1 MRVLVSAWV
10 GSPNLGDELV
20 FAALLAKLR
29 ARGADVTVT
38 SLDPGGTEV
47 RFGVETIPFRALVRG
62 SNAVRHADLV
72 VFGGGGLLQDA
83 TSALSVP
90 AQVWRLLAARPF
102 HTPVVAIGLGA
113 GPLRRKSMRAL
124 AGLALRHHSGCA
136 VRDADS
142 ASVLA
147 ACNVRDVRLAADLAV
162 SLPDRPGGAR
172 DDIVAC
178 LRPWGRDDTQR
189 FATRAAAALDAL
201 SQRLDTHVRLVA
213 FEPGRDDRLHE
224 QVAHAMRATVTVE
237 SPDYSNI
244 LEAVGSARLVVAM
257 RYHSAIAALLAGR
270 PVAMLG
276 YLPKVVA
283 LAAELTTPGVLV
295 GADADAFGAL
305 DSAVNAALAAPD
317 APSRAL
323 GALRVRDRENDAV
336 LDAVFSRG

>member
-29 ARGADVTVT
+29 QRGADVTVT
-38 SLDPGGTEV
+38 SIDPAATEV
-47 RFGVETIPFRALVRG
+47 RFGVEAIPFRALVRG

-83 TSALSVP
+83 TSAFSVP

-102 HTPVVAIGLGA
+102 RTPVVAVGLGA
-113 GPLRRKSMRAL
+113 GPLRRKPLRAL

-142 ASVLA
+142 AAVLA
-147 ACNVRDVRLAADLAV
+147 ACDVPDVRVSADLAV

-178 LRPWGRDDTQR
+178 LRPWGNDDTQR

-201 SQRLDTHVRLVA
+201 SRRLDTQVRLVA
-213 FEPGRDDRLHE
+213 FEQGRDDRLHE
-224 QVAHAMRATVTVE
+224 QIAHAMREKVTVE
-237 SPDYSNI
+237 VPDYANV
-244 LEAVGSARLVVAM
+244 LEAVGSARVVIAM
-257 RYHSAIAALLAGR
+257 RYHSAIAALLAAR
-270 PVAMLG
+270 PVVMLG
-276 YLPKVVA
+276 YLPKVEA
-283 LAAELTTPGVLV
+283 LAAELGTPGLLL
-295 GADADAFGAL
+295 GADADAFAAL
-305 DSAVNAALAAPD
+305 DAAVDAALAAPD
-317 APSRAL
+317 AASRAL
-323 GALRVRDRENDAV
+323 AALRERERENDAV
-336 LDAVFSRG
+336 LDAAFSRR

>member
-20 FAALLAKLR
+20 FAALLAKLKE
-29 ARGADVTVT
+29 RGADVTVT
-38 SLDPGGTEV
+38 SLDPNATEA

-62 SNAVRHADLV
+62 SNAVRQSDLV

-102 HTPVVAIGLGA
+102 RTPVVAVGLGA
-113 GPLRRKSMRAL
+113 GPLRRKPMRAL
-124 AGLALRHHSGCA
+124 AGAALRHHSGCA

-147 ACNVRDVRLAADLAV
+147 ACSVPDVRLAADLAV
-162 SLPDRPGGAR
+162 SLPDRLGGAR

-178 LRPWGRDDTQR
+178 LRPWGSDDTQR

-201 SQRLDTHVRLVA
+201 SRRLDTRVRLVA

-224 QVAHAMRATVTVE
+224 QVAHAMRETVTVE
-237 SPDYSNI
+237 VPDYENI
-244 LEAVGSARLVVAM
+244 LDAVGSARVVVAM
-257 RYHSAIAALLAGR
+257 RYHSAIAALLAAR

-276 YLPKVVA
+276 YLPKVEA
-283 LAAELTTPGVLV
+283 LAAELGTPGVLL
-295 GADADAFGAL
+295 GADAAAFGAL
-305 DSAVNAALAAPD
+305 DTAVDAALAAPD
-317 APSRAL
+317 AAGRAL
-323 GALRVRDRENDAV
+323 ASLREREQENDTV
-336 LDAVFSRG
+336 LDAVVTRG